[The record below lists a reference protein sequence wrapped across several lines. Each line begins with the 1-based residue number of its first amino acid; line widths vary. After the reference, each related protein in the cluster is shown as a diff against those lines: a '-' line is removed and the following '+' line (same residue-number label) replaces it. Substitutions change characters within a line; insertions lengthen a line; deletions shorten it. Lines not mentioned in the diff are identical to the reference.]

1 MKQMEQGMAE
11 IFYDSGVVFLATPQ
25 GDLPLVPYWKMFMNI
40 GHGVA
45 ECGECRTDE
54 DGNWAFFDKDEVLM
68 GVQMED
74 PVDPKSGAPKESAL
88 VWLRGVMEEDQV
100 VMFIE
105 AMKEGHQRHT
115 KEEPEDEGEILSLQI
130 GPEGPTGSSPAN
142 TTMSTGRWLERVIDR
157 LNKATAAARA
167 TKNRKNSQ

>member
-1 MKQMEQGMAE
+1 
-11 IFYDSGVVFLATPQ
+11 
-25 GDLPLVPYWKMFMNI
+25 MNV
-40 GHGVA
+40 GHGIA
-45 ECGECRTDE
+45 DGGEVYE
-54 DGNWAFFDKDEVLM
+54 DGGGNWAFFDKDDTLL

-88 VWLRGVMEEDQV
+88 VWLRGVMEEHQV

-115 KEEPEDEGEILSLQI
+115 KEEGEILSRQI

-142 TTMSTGRWLERVIDR
+142 TTVSTGRWLGRVIDR

-167 TKNRKNSQ
+167 AKNRKNRKNSQ